1 MKQPVIV
8 FCFWSFLI
16 ICVHLWLVTW
26 DQMDLL
32 DVVQT
37 YLRWHSFGV
46 VIGRMELN
54 LQQVTQNANFT
65 PKMMIN
71 IINTWVWCA
80 LLLIHRSL
88 GETQATAMIRL
99 PSGSLVW
106 ESKAGFSIKQLM
118 KTQRWFRTSKDRDN
132 ATTMSLETMNTVCL
146 GPWFMECPLAKKTRN
161 LSLWGHH
168 GRGLNSFGSC
178 RNSLQIESASGTCAG
193 LMSMPPRFFP
203 FTTCMRRQWNMVGQA
218 CSYARRQQ
226 VKPHF
231 TRYVASGGT
240 PGQTCLRCVTIR
252 RSRWIIYKISQCWN
266 QILG

>member
-80 LLLIHRSL
+80 LLIHRSL

-132 ATTMSLETMNTVCL
+132 ATTMSLF
-146 GPWFMECPLAKKTRN
+146 GPVVYGMPTCKK
-161 LSLWGHH
+161 
-168 GRGLNSFGSC
+168 NSQSFIVGPPW
-178 RNSLQIESASGTCAG
+178 AG
-193 LMSMPPRFFP
+193 VEFLRQLPKLFANRI
-203 FTTCMRRQWNMVGQA
+203 CQRDMRRLDVDAAAVLSFHNLHAEAVE
-218 CSYARRQQ
+218 
-226 VKPHF
+226 H
-231 TRYVASGGT
+231 GGT
-240 PGQTCLRCVTIR
+240 GLQLCAATAGEAAFHEICGKWRYP
-252 RSRWIIYKISQCWN
+252 RSNLPALCDN
-266 QILG
+266 T